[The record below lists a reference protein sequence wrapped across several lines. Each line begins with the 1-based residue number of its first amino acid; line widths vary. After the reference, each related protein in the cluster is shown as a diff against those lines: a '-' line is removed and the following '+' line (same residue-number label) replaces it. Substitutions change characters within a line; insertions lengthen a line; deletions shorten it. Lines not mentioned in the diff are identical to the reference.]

1 MQVKDIPIIP
11 KDEQLNYE
19 KEMEKLP
26 GDIYLEMTVLPL
38 LHNAINM
45 CDMIRPP
52 DPITFIAN
60 FMLINKDWAKNLEN
74 IISEIPENAG
84 KKEEVN
90 LMVSDD
96 IVDEK
101 FEEEIVKEKE
111 KEEEKKEEEN
121 KIINEEENKKKDEG
135 KKLGDSSKK
144 TKAKAVKKK

>member
-1 MQVKDIPIIP
+1 
-11 KDEQLNYE
+11 
-19 KEMEKLP
+19 MEKLP

-144 TKAKAVKKK
+144 TKAKTVKKK